1 MQKRCR
7 RPGGRATGPGHGALQ
22 TGRMRNAPTPPGFAP
37 RMGKRRIPQVSYDPP
52 DTLHFAVVRDEVDL
66 HGLTG
71 RQAVQRADTF
81 VRSWATREPGAVV
94 RVITGR
100 GVGSE
105 GAPVIQTKVRELLL
119 DDLAPRIDEWAID
132 FGGGAFLV
140 RVR

>member
-1 MQKRCR
+1 MARLRERGNGGAERAYGTWVSQK
-7 RPGGRATGPGHGALQ
+7 
-22 TGRMRNAPTPPGFAP
+22 
-37 RMGKRRIPQVSYDPP
+37 MGKRRIPQVSYEPP
-52 DTLHFAVVRDEVDL
+52 DTLHFAVVAAEVDL

-71 RQAVQRADTF
+71 RQATQRAATF
-81 VRSWATREPGAVV
+81 LSSWAHREPGAVV

-105 GAPVIQTKVRELLL
+105 GAPVIQTKVRDLLNTE
-119 DDLAPRIDEWAID
+119 LAPQIDEWAID